1 MQAALA
7 ELQGVT
13 SVEHEAGSD
22 VFVVKHEGGL
32 NDAVNAVDRIVIFKG
47 ARRELEKIG
56 RLLQSVG
63 TK

>member
-1 MQAALA
+1 VQAALV

-13 SVEHEAGSD
+13 SVE
-22 VFVVKHEGGL
+22 HEGGL

>member
-22 VFVVKHEGGL
+22 IFVVKHTGVL
-32 NDAVNAVDRIVIFKG
+32 NDTVSAVERIVIFKW
-47 ARRELEKIG
+47 ARRGLEKIG
-56 RLLQSVG
+56 RVLQRAD
-63 TK
+63 TN